1 LKGIRHKIKLKEFML
16 GAILIFVLNMT
27 SKEKKPFSQ
36 RLLSKYRLVVLNE
49 VTYEERLSYRLSRLN
64 IFLFFSLIAVLIIIS
79 TICLI
84 AFTSVK
90 EYIPGYDSTVLRTN
104 AVKNIETLD
113 SLSLVIEEN
122 QDFINSIGSVILGET
137 TKFEAQKEEKKL
149 RIDISDIEF
158 KVNKEDSVLRKIV
171 EKEDRFNVLESATSK
186 LKYVLISPIFGQ
198 VTSRFDYSIKH
209 FGTDIAVPTN
219 SPVKSI
225 AKGTVVLAEWT
236 VQTGYVIVIEHVYGL
251 TSVYKHNDSGL
262 VSQGDLVESGQV
274 IALSGNT
281 GELTTG
287 PHLHFEL
294 WRDGSPV
301 NPENYFSFE

>member
-1 LKGIRHKIKLKEFML
+1 MNI
-16 GAILIFVLNMT
+16 
-27 SKEKKPFSQ
+27 KEKKPFSQ
-36 RLLSKYRLVVLNE
+36 RLLNKYRLVVLNE
-49 VTYEERLSYRLSRLN
+49 ATYEERLSYRLSRLN
-64 IFLFFSLIAVLIIIS
+64 IFLFFSLIAILIIIS

-113 SLSLVIEEN
+113 SLTLVIEKN

-137 TKFEAQKEEKKL
+137 TKPEAQKEIKV

-158 KVNKEDSVLRKIV
+158 KVNQEDSLLRKVV

-186 LKYVLISPIFGQ
+186 VKYVLISPIFGQ
-198 VTSRFDYSIKH
+198 VTSRFDYGFKH
-209 FGTDIAVPTN
+209 FGTDIAVPIN

-236 VQTGYVIVIEHVYGL
+236 VQTGYVIVIEHAYGL

-262 VSQGDLVESGQV
+262 ISQGDLVESGQV

-294 WRDGSPV
+294 WREGIPV
-301 NPENYFSFE
+301 NPENYVSFE

>member
-1 LKGIRHKIKLKEFML
+1 MNI
-16 GAILIFVLNMT
+16 
-27 SKEKKPFSQ
+27 KEKKPFSQ
-36 RLLSKYRLVVLNE
+36 RLLNKYRLVVLNE
-49 VTYEERLSYRLSRLN
+49 ATYEERLSYKLSRLN
-64 IFLFFSLIAVLIIIS
+64 IFLFFSLIAILIIIS

-113 SLSLVIEEN
+113 SLTLVIEKN

-137 TKFEAQKEEKKL
+137 TKSEAQKEIKV

-158 KVNKEDSVLRKIV
+158 KVNQEDSLLRKIV

-186 LKYVLISPIFGQ
+186 VKYVLISPIFGQ
-198 VTSRFDYSIKH
+198 VTSRFDYGIKH
-209 FGTDIAVPTN
+209 FGTDIAVPIN

-236 VQTGYVIVIEHVYGL
+236 VQTGYVIVIEHAYGL

-262 VSQGDLVESGQV
+262 ISQGDLVESGQV

-294 WRDGSPV
+294 WREGIPV
-301 NPENYFSFE
+301 NPENYVSFE

>member
-1 LKGIRHKIKLKEFML
+1 MNI
-16 GAILIFVLNMT
+16 
-27 SKEKKPFSQ
+27 KEKKPFSQ
-36 RLLSKYRLVVLNE
+36 RLLNKYRLVVLNE
-49 VTYEERLSYRLSRLN
+49 ATYEERLSYKLSRLN
-64 IFLFFSLIAVLIIIS
+64 IFLFFSLIAILIIIS

-113 SLSLVIEEN
+113 SLTLVIEKN

-137 TKFEAQKEEKKL
+137 TKPEAQKEIKV

-158 KVNKEDSVLRKIV
+158 KVNQEDSLLRKVV

-186 LKYVLISPIFGQ
+186 VKYVLISPIFGQ
-198 VTSRFDYSIKH
+198 VTSRFDYGIKH
-209 FGTDIAVPTN
+209 FGTDIAVPIN

-236 VQTGYVIVIEHVYGL
+236 VQTGYVIVIEHAYGL

-262 VSQGDLVESGQV
+262 ISQGDLVEPGQV

-294 WRDGSPV
+294 WREGIPV
-301 NPENYFSFE
+301 NPENYVSFE

>member
-1 LKGIRHKIKLKEFML
+1 
-16 GAILIFVLNMT
+16 MT
-27 SKEKKPFSQ
+27 IKEKKPFSQ
-36 RLLSKYRLVVLNE
+36 RLLNKYRLVVLNE
-49 VTYEERLSYRLSRLN
+49 ATYEERLSYKLSRLN
-64 IFLFFSLIAVLIIIS
+64 IFLFFSLIAILIIIS

-113 SLSLVIEEN
+113 SLTLVIEKN

-137 TKFEAQKEEKKL
+137 TKSEAQKEIKV

-158 KVNKEDSVLRKIV
+158 KVNQEDSLLRKVV

-186 LKYVLISPIFGQ
+186 VKYVLISPIFGQ
-198 VTSRFDYSIKH
+198 VTSRFDYGIKH
-209 FGTDIAVPTN
+209 FGTDIAVPIN

-236 VQTGYVIVIEHVYGL
+236 VQTGYVIVIEHAYGL

-262 VSQGDLVESGQV
+262 ISQGDLVEPGQV

-294 WRDGSPV
+294 WREGIPV
-301 NPENYFSFE
+301 NPENYVSFE

>member
-1 LKGIRHKIKLKEFML
+1 MNI
-16 GAILIFVLNMT
+16 
-27 SKEKKPFSQ
+27 KEKKPFSQ
-36 RLLSKYRLVVLNE
+36 RLLNKYRLVVLNE
-49 VTYEERLSYRLSRLN
+49 ATYEERLSYKLSRLN
-64 IFLFFSLIAVLIIIS
+64 IFLFFSLIAILIIIS

-113 SLSLVIEEN
+113 SLTLVIEKN

-137 TKFEAQKEEKKL
+137 TKSEAQKEIKV

-158 KVNKEDSVLRKIV
+158 KVNQEDSLLRKVV

-186 LKYVLISPIFGQ
+186 VKYVLISPIFGQ
-198 VTSRFDYSIKH
+198 VTSRFDYGFKH
-209 FGTDIAVPTN
+209 FGTDIAVPIN

-236 VQTGYVIVIEHVYGL
+236 VQTGYVIVIEHAYGL

-262 VSQGDLVESGQV
+262 ISQGDLVESGQV

-294 WRDGSPV
+294 WREGIPV
-301 NPENYFSFE
+301 NPENYVSFE

>member
-1 LKGIRHKIKLKEFML
+1 MNI
-16 GAILIFVLNMT
+16 
-27 SKEKKPFSQ
+27 KEKKPFSQ
-36 RLLSKYRLVVLNE
+36 RLLNKYRLVVLNE
-49 VTYEERLSYRLSRLN
+49 ATYEERLSYRLSRLN
-64 IFLFFSLIAVLIIIS
+64 IFLFFSLIAILIIIS

-113 SLSLVIEEN
+113 SLTLVIEKN

-137 TKFEAQKEEKKL
+137 TKSEAQKEIKV

-158 KVNKEDSVLRKIV
+158 KVNQEDSLLRKVV

-186 LKYVLISPIFGQ
+186 VKYVLISPIFGQ
-198 VTSRFDYSIKH
+198 VTSRFDYGFKH
-209 FGTDIAVPTN
+209 FGTDIAVPIN

-225 AKGTVVLAEWT
+225 AKGAVVLAEWT
-236 VQTGYVIVIEHVYGL
+236 VQTGYVIVIEHAYGL

-262 VSQGDLVESGQV
+262 ISQGDLVESGQV

-294 WRDGSPV
+294 WREGIPV
-301 NPENYFSFE
+301 NPENYVSFE

>member
-1 LKGIRHKIKLKEFML
+1 MDE
-16 GAILIFVLNMT
+16 
-27 SKEKKPFSQ
+27 KEKKPFRQ
-36 RLLSKYRLVVLNE
+36 RLLNKYRLVVLNE
-49 VTYEERLSYRLSRLN
+49 ATYEERFSYKLSRLN
-64 IFLFFSLIAVLIIIS
+64 ILLLISLISSLIIVA

-84 AFTSVK
+84 AFTSIK
-90 EYIPGYDSTVLRTN
+90 EYIPGYDSTVLRTK

-113 SLSLVIEEN
+113 SLAFVVEKN
-122 QDFINSIGSVILGET
+122 QSYINSIGSVILGET
-137 TKFEAQKEEKKL
+137 TRLDVKKEDDRL
-149 RIDISDIEF
+149 RIDVSSIEF
-158 KVNKEDSVLRKIV
+158 KTNKEDSLLRKVV
-171 EKEDRFNVLESATSK
+171 EKEDRFNVLESASSK
-186 LKYVLISPIFGQ
+186 VKFVLISPISGE
-198 VTSRFDYSIKH
+198 VTSSFEYGIKH

-225 AKGTVVLAEWT
+225 ANGTVVLAEWT
-236 VQTGYVIVIEHVYGL
+236 IQTGYVIIIEHPFGL

-294 WRDGSPV
+294 WRDGSPI
-301 NPENYFSFE
+301 NAEDYISFE

>member
-1 LKGIRHKIKLKEFML
+1 MNI
-16 GAILIFVLNMT
+16 
-27 SKEKKPFSQ
+27 KEKKPFSQ
-36 RLLSKYRLVVLNE
+36 RLLNKYRLVVLNE
-49 VTYEERLSYRLSRLN
+49 ATYEERLSYKLSRLN
-64 IFLFFSLIAVLIIIS
+64 IFLFFSLLAILIIIS

-113 SLSLVIEEN
+113 SLTLVIEKN

-137 TKFEAQKEEKKL
+137 TKSEAQKEIKV

-158 KVNKEDSVLRKIV
+158 KVNQEDSLLRKVV

-186 LKYVLISPIFGQ
+186 VKYVLISPIFGQ
-198 VTSRFDYSIKH
+198 VTSRFDYGIKH
-209 FGTDIAVPTN
+209 FGTDIAVPIN

-236 VQTGYVIVIEHVYGL
+236 VQTGYVIVIEHAYGL

-262 VSQGDLVESGQV
+262 ISQGDLVESGQV

-294 WRDGSPV
+294 WREGIPV
-301 NPENYFSFE
+301 NPENYVSFE

>member
-1 LKGIRHKIKLKEFML
+1 MNI
-16 GAILIFVLNMT
+16 
-27 SKEKKPFSQ
+27 KEKKPFSQ
-36 RLLSKYRLVVLNE
+36 RLLNKYRLVVLNE
-49 VTYEERLSYRLSRLN
+49 ATYEERLSYKLSRLN
-64 IFLFFSLIAVLIIIS
+64 IFLFFSLIAILIIIS

-113 SLSLVIEEN
+113 SLTLVIEKN

-137 TKFEAQKEEKKL
+137 TTSEAQKEIKV

-158 KVNKEDSVLRKIV
+158 KVNQEDSLLRKVV

-186 LKYVLISPIFGQ
+186 VKYVLISPIFGQ
-198 VTSRFDYSIKH
+198 VTSRFDYGIKH
-209 FGTDIAVPTN
+209 FGTDIAVPIN

-236 VQTGYVIVIEHVYGL
+236 VQTGYVIVIEHAYGL

-262 VSQGDLVESGQV
+262 ISQGDLVESGQV

-294 WRDGSPV
+294 WREGIPV
-301 NPENYFSFE
+301 NPENYVSFE

>member
-1 LKGIRHKIKLKEFML
+1 MNI
-16 GAILIFVLNMT
+16 
-27 SKEKKPFSQ
+27 KEKKPFSQ
-36 RLLSKYRLVVLNE
+36 RLLNKYRLVVLNE
-49 VTYEERLSYRLSRLN
+49 ATYEERLSYKLSRLN
-64 IFLFFSLIAVLIIIS
+64 IFLFFSLIAILIIIS

-113 SLSLVIEEN
+113 SLTLVIEKN

-137 TKFEAQKEEKKL
+137 TKSEAQKEIKV

-158 KVNKEDSVLRKIV
+158 KVNEEDSLLRKVV

-186 LKYVLISPIFGQ
+186 VKYVLISPIFGQ
-198 VTSRFDYSIKH
+198 VTSRFDYGIKH
-209 FGTDIAVPTN
+209 FGTDIAVPIN

-225 AKGTVVLAEWT
+225 AKGAVVLAEWT
-236 VQTGYVIVIEHVYGL
+236 VQTGYVIVIEHAYGL

-262 VSQGDLVESGQV
+262 ISQGDLVESGQV

-294 WRDGSPV
+294 WREGIPV
-301 NPENYFSFE
+301 NPENYVSFE

>member
-1 LKGIRHKIKLKEFML
+1 MNI
-16 GAILIFVLNMT
+16 
-27 SKEKKPFSQ
+27 KEKKPFSQ
-36 RLLSKYRLVVLNE
+36 RLLNKYRLVVLNE
-49 VTYEERLSYRLSRLN
+49 ATYEERLSYKLSRLN
-64 IFLFFSLIAVLIIIS
+64 IFLFFSLIAILIIIS

-113 SLSLVIEEN
+113 SLTLVIEKN

-137 TKFEAQKEEKKL
+137 TKSEAQKEIKV

-158 KVNKEDSVLRKIV
+158 KVNQEDSLLRKVV

-186 LKYVLISPIFGQ
+186 VKYVLISPIFGQ
-198 VTSRFDYSIKH
+198 VTSRFDYGFKH
-209 FGTDIAVPTN
+209 FGTDIAVPIN

-225 AKGTVVLAEWT
+225 AKGAVVLAEWT
-236 VQTGYVIVIEHVYGL
+236 VQTGYVIVIEHAYGL

-262 VSQGDLVESGQV
+262 ISQGDLVESGQV

-294 WRDGSPV
+294 WREGIPV
-301 NPENYFSFE
+301 NPENYVSFE

>member
-1 LKGIRHKIKLKEFML
+1 MNI
-16 GAILIFVLNMT
+16 
-27 SKEKKPFSQ
+27 KEKKPFSQ
-36 RLLSKYRLVVLNE
+36 RLLNKYRLVVLNE
-49 VTYEERLSYRLSRLN
+49 ATYEERLSYKLSRLN
-64 IFLFFSLIAVLIIIS
+64 IFLFFSLIAILIIIS

-113 SLSLVIEEN
+113 SLTLVIEKN

-137 TKFEAQKEEKKL
+137 TKSEAQKEIKV

-158 KVNKEDSVLRKIV
+158 KVNQEDSLLRKVV

-186 LKYVLISPIFGQ
+186 VKYVLISPIFGQ
-198 VTSRFDYSIKH
+198 VTSRFDYGIKH
-209 FGTDIAVPTN
+209 FGTDIAVPIN

-236 VQTGYVIVIEHVYGL
+236 VQTGYVIVIEHAYGL

-262 VSQGDLVESGQV
+262 ISQGDLVEPGQV

-294 WRDGSPV
+294 WREGIPV
-301 NPENYFSFE
+301 NPENYVSFE